1 MTIKLKNNVVGYL
14 ATAINASDTGI
25 VLQSGNGTSFPSL
38 SAGEYFYAT
47 FVSSGG
53 TLEVVKVTARV
64 GDTMTVVRGQDGS
77 SATGFAAGSRV
88 EMRVN
93 AQAVLDVV
101 NQITAAQ
108 IEFTPYGNI
117 SATTVQGAIQEEIN
131 DLAASTG
138 ASLVGFSPAGYL
150 SSTTVQGAIS
160 EVVTDLASTSGASN
174 IGFAATGTITSGTV
188 QSAITQVLTLL
199 GYGSAYADLFSGN
212 GVLTTFT
219 LSVAPGNINQL
230 DVSIAGVT
238 QRPGVDYTWT
248 SGTTLTFTTAPAAG
262 TNNILVRYV
271 QTVPVGT
278 YDQTIAALLAA
289 NPGLILSY
297 DNAASYIFAIVDA
310 AKRRLAAWTADG
322 TMLAKLGVS
331 VGVANGLTFTRNA
344 DLTYTLS
351 LGTVQG
357 ELPLSGS
364 KIKGAYDNDN
374 YLWGVTDSI
383 GRRMLTIYLDGT
395 VEGKFTSPELIAA
408 RGTRTTLDQ
417 RMSTALSPYGAP
429 KQYIINEH
437 RLRRFRYL
445 RRKRLLSESAQIV
458 IAMIGDSYTHDS
470 DRYSGPVAST
480 LIAELGDAGGGW
492 VGFASLSG
500 DINGNVRPALYPLT
514 RIGTWGEGTSSN
526 YYTIPGPDLGQAVS
540 SNVGD
545 RQTVTGPATPVLS
558 AVRFF
563 WNGTVDGVM
572 RYRWNGG
579 AWTTINV
586 QGSGVQSALLGGL
599 PASGAWT
606 LDMEVVSGTC
616 QPMGVDIQSAASG
629 VRVHKLGCTGSRANQ
644 WAAVNAAQWQASITS
659 LAPQLVTIMLGTN
672 DQTIARTPAEFAAD
686 LTTIITRVKAA
697 MPSVDIAIMMPA
709 ENQRGLPTLM
719 STYAAAAVE
728 VAYTQNCAYLDT
740 QYLFGDASNPT
751 EYGSAGT
758 IPLYSPDLVHPV
770 AATGGRVIVDGVM
783 RFLTTV

>member
-1 MTIKLKNNVVGYL
+1 MTSLSVQPPFPVF
-14 ATAINASDTGI
+14 SDTDGTP
-25 VLQSGNGTSFPSL
+25 LENGYIWIGQANLDPQTNPIAVYWDEALTQPAAQPIRTIGGYPSL
-38 SAGEYFYAT
+38 NGGPGRLYCASAY
-47 FVSSGG
+47 S
-53 TLEVVKVTARV
+53 ARV
-64 GDTMTVVRGQDGS
+64 QNKNGVTLYSAASEAFQSADG
-77 SATGFAAGSRV
+77 
-88 EMRVN
+88 
-93 AQAVLDVV
+93 
-101 NQITAAQ
+101 IT
-108 IEFTPYGNI
+108 FTPFSYLTSTN
-117 SATTVQGAIQEEIN
+117 VQDAITELVS
-131 DLAASTG
+131 DLAALPG
-138 ASLVGFSPAGYL
+138 ASRVGF
-150 SSTTVQGAIS
+150 T
-160 EVVTDLASTSGASN
+160 
-174 IGFAATGTITSGTV
+174 ATGTVTATNV
-188 QSAITQVLTLL
+188 QAAIAQVLTLL
-199 GYGSAYADLFSGN
+199 GYGAAYADLFSGD
-212 GVLTTFT
+212 GVATAFT
-219 LSVAPGNINQL
+219 LSSTPGNINQL

-238 QRPGVDYTWT
+238 QRPGIDYTWT
-248 SGTTLTFTTAPAAG
+248 SGTTLTFTTAPASG

-278 YDQTIAALLAA
+278 YDQTIAALLATS
-289 NPGLILSY
+289 PGLIL
-297 DNAASYIFAIVDA
+297 DWGNATSYIFAVIDA
-310 AKRRLAAWTADG
+310 VGRQLAAWKEDG
-322 TMLAKLGVS
+322 TMLAKLGIS
-331 VGVANGLTFTRNA
+331 VGVANGLTLTRNA
-344 DLTYTLS
+344 DMTYTLS
-351 LGTVQG
+351 LGTTQG
-357 ELPLSGS
+357 DLPVGGNV
-364 KIKGAYDNDN
+364 IKGLYLSND
-374 YLWGVTDSI
+374 YLFAATDSI
-383 GRRMLTIYLDGT
+383 GRRLLTVYTDGT

-417 RMSTALSPYGAP
+417 RLSTFLSDYGAP
-429 KQYIINEH
+429 EQYIINPH

-458 IAMIGDSYTHDS
+458 IAMIGDSYTHDAS
-470 DRYSGPVAST
+470 RYSTAVAET
-480 LIAELGDAGGGW
+480 LISELGDAGGGW

-500 DINGNVRPALYPLT
+500 DVNGNVRPALYPLT

-540 SNVGD
+540 STVGD
-545 RQTVTGPATPVLS
+545 RQTVTGPASPTLS
-558 AVRFF
+558 AVRFY

-579 AWTTINV
+579 GWTSINV

-599 PASGAWT
+599 PGSGAWT

-616 QPMGVDIQSAASG
+616 QPMGVDIQSAANG

-686 LTTIITRVKAA
+686 LTTIITRIKTA

-728 VAYTQNCAYLDT
+728 VAYAQNCAYLDT